1 MEEDVDRIDEIL
13 KEAIP
18 SDRKYKLRFT
28 GENGSSIETTIP
40 PGVIRREANKR
51 GISVEE
57 FKQKYRV
64 VWYANNFDGLHLKF
78 VEAEEEP
85 D

>member
-51 GISVEE
+51 NISVKD
-57 FKQKYRV
+57 FKKNTE
-64 VWYANNFDGLHLKF
+64 WYGMQTTSTGCT
-78 VEAEEEP
+78 
-85 D
+85 

>member
-28 GENGSSIETTIP
+28 GENGSSIETTITP
-40 PGVIRREANKR
+40 RGDKKGGEQEGHQRRGVQAKIPSGMVCKQLRRVALEICGSGGRA
-51 GISVEE
+51 
-57 FKQKYRV
+57 
-64 VWYANNFDGLHLKF
+64 
-78 VEAEEEP
+78 
-85 D
+85 

>member
-28 GENGSSIETTIP
+28 GENDSSIETTIP

-51 GISVEE
+51 DISVEE
-57 FKQKYRV
+57 FKERYRV

-78 VEAEEEP
+78 VEAKEES

>member
-51 GISVEE
+51 GHQRRGVQAKIPSGMVC
-57 FKQKYRV
+57 KQLRRV
-64 VWYANNFDGLHLKF
+64 ALEICGSGGR
-78 VEAEEEP
+78 A
-85 D
+85 

>member
-1 MEEDVDRIDEIL
+1 LEEDVDRIDEIL

-51 GISVEE
+51 NISVKD
-57 FKQKYRV
+57 FKKNTE
-64 VWYANNFDGLHLKF
+64 WYGMQTTSTGCT
-78 VEAEEEP
+78 
-85 D
+85 

>member
-1 MEEDVDRIDEIL
+1 MDRIDEIL

-57 FKQKYRV
+57 FKQKIPSGMVCKQLRRV
-64 VWYANNFDGLHLKF
+64 ALEICGSGGR
-78 VEAEEEP
+78 A
-85 D
+85 